1 MIWFFDFDMMEE
13 LVEQVKKIFVLEM
26 NMGQFYYFVKEGV
39 NGKVEVELISKIGGE
54 VYILMEIVERVVG

>member
-1 MIWFFDFDMMEE
+1 M
-13 LVEQVKKIFVLEM
+13 
-26 NMGQFYYFVKEGV
+26 